1 MLRADSRIC
10 ACCMT
15 LLHPLTRRFVRVP
28 ACALALGLA
37 SFAASGQPKPIG
49 FSLQVST
56 DGILS
61 PKVVKA
67 VVGKVQDD
75 SQAKAAGLAAGDEL
89 IKVEG
94 IDVPGNGAFTLKPH
108 MEFVPG
114 KPKRLVF
121 RRADGSTYEATL
133 TKPLP

>member
-1 MLRADSRIC
+1 MNSRSRLIRPKALR
-10 ACCMT
+10 
-15 LLHPLTRRFVRVP
+15 L
-28 ACALALGLA
+28 ACAVALGLA
-37 SFAASGQPKPIG
+37 CLAAGAQPRPIG

-67 VVGKVQDD
+67 VVGKVAED

-94 IDVPGNGAFTLKPH
+94 IDVPGNGAYTLKPH

-114 KPKRLVF
+114 KPKRLTF

>member
-1 MLRADSRIC
+1 MTHLR
-10 ACCMT
+10 
-15 LLHPLTRRFVRVP
+15 LHGRPFARRL
-28 ACALALGLA
+28 ASALALGVA
-37 SFAASGQPKPIG
+37 SFAASAQPKPIG

-75 SQAKAAGLAAGDEL
+75 SQAKAAGMAAGDEL

-121 RRADGSTYEATL
+121 KRADGSTYEATL

>member
-1 MLRADSRIC
+1 
-10 ACCMT
+10 MT
-15 LLHPLTRRFVRVP
+15 LLHHFACPCVRLL
-28 ACALALGLA
+28 ACALALG
-37 SFAASGQPKPIG
+37 AASLPASAQPKPIG

-67 VVGKVQDD
+67 VIGKVQDD
-75 SQAKAAGLAAGDEL
+75 SQARAAGLAVGDEL

-94 IDVPGNGAFTLKPH
+94 IEVPGNGAFTLKPH

-114 KPKRLVF
+114 KPKRLMF
-121 RRADGSTYEATL
+121 KRADGSTYEAIL